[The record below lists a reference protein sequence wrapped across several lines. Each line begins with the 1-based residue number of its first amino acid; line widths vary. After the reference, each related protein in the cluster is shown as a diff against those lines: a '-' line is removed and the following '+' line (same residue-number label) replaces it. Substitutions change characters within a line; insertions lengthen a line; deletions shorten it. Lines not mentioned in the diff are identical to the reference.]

1 MPNKDIVEEDSSQI
15 PAAEQA
21 LLAGAEHRIARGI
34 WILGI
39 AGIGVCWFWGGS
51 RWGVGFTVGAVLSA
65 LNFHWMKGAVGTL
78 ADLASSQAVQE
89 AAGEPPRQ
97 PKTARVVARFVLRF
111 ALIGGGGLCYIRK
124 FFYQPGSFFRGAV
137 SFFGGDTGGSPLSG
151 LFSLPQSLI
160 RRWNIKN
167 FGLRRC

>member
-1 MPNKDIVEEDSSQI
+1 MLNKDIVEEGSSQI

-21 LLAGAEHRIARGI
+21 LLAGAELRIARGI
-34 WILGI
+34 WVLGI
-39 AGIGVCWFWGGS
+39 VGIVVCGIWGGW
-51 RWGVGFTVGAVLSA
+51 RWGAGFTVGAALSA

-111 ALIGGGGLCYIRK
+111 ALIGVAAYVIFKSSFLSLGA
-124 FFYQPGSFFRGAV
+124 FFA
-137 SFFGGDTGGSPLSG
+137 G
-151 LFSLPQSLI
+151 LFLFLAAILVEIIYQVYSAFRSS
-160 RRWNIKN
+160 
-167 FGLRRC
+167 

>member
-21 LLAGAEHRIARGI
+21 LLAGAEQRIARGI

-39 AGIGVCWFWGGS
+39 AGIGVCWLWGGS

-111 ALIGGGGLCYIRK
+111 ALIGVAAYVIFQSSFISLGA
-124 FFYQPGSFFRGAV
+124 FFA
-137 SFFGGDTGGSPLSG
+137 G
-151 LFSLPQSLI
+151 LFLFLAAILAEVLYQVYSAFH
-160 RRWNIKN
+160 RA
-167 FGLRRC
+167 